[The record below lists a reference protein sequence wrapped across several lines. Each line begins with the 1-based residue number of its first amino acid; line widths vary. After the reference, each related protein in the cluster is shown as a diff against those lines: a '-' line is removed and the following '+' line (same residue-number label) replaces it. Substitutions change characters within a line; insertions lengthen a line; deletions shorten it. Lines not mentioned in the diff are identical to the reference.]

1 MWPVDRASSEPLAQR
16 AERHQPTPAL
26 AALAP
31 LPGWARRQFD
41 RIVEALAGKLPTV
54 SDHLETAR
62 ADILAFTALPKALWR
77 QA

>member
-1 MWPVDRASSEPLAQR
+1 
-16 AERHQPTPAL
+16 
-26 AALAP
+26 
-31 LPGWARRQFD
+31 
-41 RIVEALAGKLPTV
+41 VEALAGKLPTV